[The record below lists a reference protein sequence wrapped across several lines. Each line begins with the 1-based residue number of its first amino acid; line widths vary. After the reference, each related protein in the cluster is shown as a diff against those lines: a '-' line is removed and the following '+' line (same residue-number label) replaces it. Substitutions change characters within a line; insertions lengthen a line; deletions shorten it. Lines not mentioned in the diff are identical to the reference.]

1 MELSSVFLS
10 SAILILFS
18 AYNFLACFK
27 FCGRKKLPT
36 MSERNGA
43 VLRSAINSRSFSI
56 KFILVN
62 NISIGVH
69 ENAVKRIK
77 QNGTHYPV
85 NICIIQ
91 CLRSKY
97 KYSYVITKLYIGKR
111 ILHPKVYLP

>member
-1 MELSSVFLS
+1 M
-10 SAILILFS
+10 
-18 AYNFLACFK
+18 
-27 FCGRKKLPT
+27 
-36 MSERNGA
+36 
-43 VLRSAINSRSFSI
+43 
-56 KFILVN
+56 
-62 NISIGVH
+62 H

-111 ILHPKVYLP
+111 VLKYICLKKFGLATIMPAATYNGNKRLICRRTGLKSGRHCGSIKTGCK